1 MDSASYIL
9 SSRFLQWEIYLGAKK
24 VERGKTV
31 ALSKT
36 VCAPGKG
43 STVMEREN

>member
-1 MDSASYIL
+1 MDSASYTL

-24 VERGKTV
+24 GGKTI
-31 ALSKT
+31 ALSKAM
-36 VCAPGKG
+36 CAPGKG